1 MKKIVF
7 LFFCLVVSLQTIKAH
22 NPLSAM
28 YYLEVKEDINIL
40 NISLSQTGLNEAL
53 KKHYKNVD
61 FNKLSGIEYKKLS
74 VKYIKDN
81 FYLKINNNEVTLQ
94 DGGIKLGSH
103 QTDLKFV
110 LRELPKTFKILTVKI
125 NAFIENKNHQSIFS
139 LRLNGKT
146 SKIILSQNNNYS
158 TSVTFINNLMINNS
172 NPFNKNYLWF
182 IVIIPII
189 FLGKKYLL

>member
-7 LFFCLVVSLQTIKAH
+7 LFLCLVVSSQTIKAH

-61 FNKLSGIEYKKLS
+61 FNKLLGIEYKKLA

-94 DGGIKLGSH
+94 DGGIKLGNH

-110 LRELPKTFKILTVKI
+110 LKELPETFKILTVKI
-125 NAFIENKNHQSIFS
+125 NAFIENKNHQSVFS

-158 TSVTFINNLMINNS
+158 ASVTFKNNLMINNS
-172 NPFNKNYLWF
+172 NPFNKKYLWF

>member
-7 LFFCLVVSLQTIKAH
+7 LFLCLVVSLQTIKAH

-61 FNKLSGIEYKKLS
+61 FNKLLGIEYKKLA

-81 FYLKINNNEVTLQ
+81 FYLKINKSEVILQ
-94 DGGIKLGSH
+94 DGGIKLGNH

-110 LRELPKTFKILTVKI
+110 LRELPETFKILTVKI

-158 TSVTFINNLMINNS
+158 ASVTIKNNVMI
-172 NPFNKNYLWF
+172 
-182 IVIIPII
+182 
-189 FLGKKYLL
+189 LGFKER